1 MLQRSRSVQQQ
12 QQRQPA
18 SFDHSTAKS
27 QSPVQL
33 AQTWAKPI
41 WTTEHTLRFLEKITH
56 FIRADQRNRHH
67 SIGVGVVGGGGGGN
81 ASPNTHGIISS
92 KTKSSHQ
99 ASFASTTAA
108 TGVGGALIGHGAAKS
123 RTANAKHLN
132 GDYIKIES
140 TQKHYRPYYQE
151 IKCWPT
157 LNLNAAGG
165 YSPFHVPSDKSKL
178 INTNNNKQQTIQLRR
193 PGGAVENITKLGNR
207 QTSGVHGATAVAAGT
222 FVSAAAAVTAV
233 NLKHHS
239 SRSAALSVK
248 SHQQIAHH
256 QIHDTNQSN
265 MTRKT
270 RNKRDATTVDG
281 CSIKTTTGAN
291 DIIKRTSDKC
301 GYCEKCRVEYES
313 LSVHLQSDEH
323 MNFVKNSD
331 NYLALDNL
339 INSGANVATFLKMNS
354 SSRSPQKQTAT
365 SPTSTKSASPIDP
378 IVATGSNGP
387 LTTATVANHVNHH
400 NHNDIVRKNS
410 IRRSSDG
417 SMKMDVDEDA
427 IPISEFKQ
435 MNGNGTAA
443 DYDHEDEPLSPKSI
457 NSSRDK
463 LLPKYSPPIT
473 RRSQNKTNKSPDKS
487 QSSPTKSTFER
498 FNFSVETKD
507 KVGYFMY
514 FPPS

>member
-12 QQRQPA
+12 QQRQPT

-33 AQTWAKPI
+33 AQSWAKPI
-41 WTTEHTLRFLEKITH
+41 WTTEYTLRFLEKITN
-56 FIRADQRNRHH
+56 FIKVDQRNRSH

-81 ASPNTHGIISS
+81 ASPNAFSINYS
-92 KTKSSHQ
+92 KTRSSHQ
-99 ASFASTTAA
+99 ASLASTTAA
-108 TGVGGALIGHGAAKS
+108 IGVGGALIGHGAAKS

-157 LNLNAAGG
+157 LNLNAAAG
-165 YSPFHVPSDKSKL
+165 YCPFQVPSDKSKL
-178 INTNNNKQQTIQLRR
+178 IHTNNNNKQTTIQLKRTWT
-193 PGGAVENITKLGNR
+193 GGAVENITKLGNR
-207 QTSGVHGATAVAAGT
+207 QSSGVHGATAVAAGT
-222 FVSAAAAVTAV
+222 FVSAAPTTTSAS
-233 NLKHHS
+233 NLRHHS

-248 SHQQIAHH
+248 SHFQIAHQ
-256 QIHDTNQSN
+256 QINDTNQSN

-281 CSIKTTTGAN
+281 CSIKTTTGTN

-313 LSVHLQSDEH
+313 LSVHLQSNEH
-323 MNFVKNSD
+323 QNFVKNSD

-339 INSGANVATFLKMNS
+339 INSGANVETFLKMNS

-378 IVATGSNGP
+378 IMAADSNGP
-387 LTTATVANHVNHH
+387 LTMATVANHVNHH
-400 NHNDIVRKNS
+400 NHNDVVMHKNS

-435 MNGNGTAA
+435 MNGNGTAV
-443 DYDHEDEPLSPKSI
+443 DYVHEDEQPLSPKSI

-463 LLPKYSPPIT
+463 LLPKYSPPMT
-473 RRSQNKTNKSPDKS
+473 RRSQNKSNKSPDKP

-498 FNFSVETKD
+498 FNFTVEPKD
-507 KVGYFMY
+507 KV
-514 FPPS
+514 